1 MQATLD
7 QELDIIE
14 RNSNG
19 WSSLNYYDRT
29 LLQRL
34 GTCLESCLAVTSDN
48 TFLNIIIN
56 RRPQAFDTFEYV
68 AAYLFK
74 QWYHQK
80 HSLVVEQLNYLT
92 IVGTFNR
99 RLALTLQN
107 DNDDIDQENEQTKNN
122 LEHHKRVRELLFD
135 NNKELFD
142 ILMKILPNMNKNEFD
157 FIEMILPWYESYIF
171 FEHSYIDSTLDE
183 KFLYFNH
190 QIIQCLNSNE
200 YKQSILLIEN
210 NQTMIITVYH
220 RFYLGICTMAM
231 GIHVNCDENE
241 CDNAKFLLELYL
253 SNYIIFINYIL
264 KQNQINTLNNLSC
277 LTGII
282 TYLINYTLI
291 IDNNNNR
298 QLLIYLF
305 SLILHE
311 NIYMNICMN
320 WSTYE
325 TILIDSIICYLI
337 IYCFNNYLLIQYII
351 QIDNN
356 YIKNLEN
363 LIEQAQ
369 LCGNRRIS
377 IMAQLFLLILISS
390 TTNNDLS
397 EKLFLSCLN
406 YIQMSL
412 QNIHSYH
419 YNRIPM
425 NMFFKSLIYIVKY
438 DYIQEIIRHQYL
450 NLFINVIINYE
461 NKNLYDNIIYYE
473 CTMITLNILWSLSF
487 NENIKKI
494 LKQNEQNLFDI
505 IQKINKTTNEMS
517 VKQITCGLLYNLDQL
532 DLSQHSIINDH
543 NFGKTI
549 GISYDPSDHKTVEMI
564 EHELNKNGLRVWTI
578 YDHMDDNFIS
588 SFISLM
594 NNTQY
599 LIVCLSDMYRLNNR
613 CRTEL
618 LYATASGHQVL
629 SWKVY
634 TSTNNPDNDE
644 QIRIHAIETLLQ
656 RVIPNDVENTQTIL
670 PSITDTEH
678 INIHMERRSVLTNF
692 SNRRRAKEIMSLENW
707 TNTEVLAWCEL
718 INLPGFLKLITN
730 FDGQSVIRLYEFCK
744 QNSTETI
751 SLLNSDLHHICQQDH
766 IPDIQI
772 SVHEFIRFQIEV
784 EKLLSIT
791 SSRNS
796 SISLS
801 SSKIDIYKN
810 RLKIKTCQNGSGQLI
825 FVDHFNNKFNQCQSL
840 LYVIDL
846 KNERDYNELCRV
858 GDIQHYYETSIRFEE
873 KLFQRYCRAYGR
885 LKQKL
890 EHIWNISDDRKEI
903 LLTSILNRWAFWLDE
918 IVQLLDRFI
927 NQLDNLQSFCQATK
941 SFITEPSQLIKLGKY
956 YAKNKKLSTEQHQL
970 DFYPSFDNAEYLL
983 RYHID
988 ILTQR
993 STIVSQL
1000 NLTNEQQSNKSQIFF
1015 EKINFDNK
1023 NVQYVFG
1030 RLDQKYS
1037 ILEKQNLLFSNN
1049 KLKQDIYLG
1058 KYQSIQPKNFLN
1070 IEYLTEDDC
1079 QSIYNKLVEQEFINK
1094 ETGILLTND
1103 LEILKFDNYQLYK
1116 ERIISI
1122 INVRCLYQL
1131 EMLKLS
1137 IKSISI

>member
-1 MQATLD
+1 
-7 QELDIIE
+7 
-14 RNSNG
+14 
-19 WSSLNYYDRT
+19 
-29 LLQRL
+29 
-34 GTCLESCLAVTSDN
+34 
-48 TFLNIIIN
+48 
-56 RRPQAFDTFEYV
+56 
-68 AAYLFK
+68 
-74 QWYHQK
+74 
-80 HSLVVEQLNYLT
+80 
-92 IVGTFNR
+92 
-99 RLALTLQN
+99 
-107 DNDDIDQENEQTKNN
+107 
-122 LEHHKRVRELLFD
+122 
-135 NNKELFD
+135 
-142 ILMKILPNMNKNEFD
+142 
-157 FIEMILPWYESYIF
+157 
-171 FEHSYIDSTLDE
+171 
-183 KFLYFNH
+183 
-190 QIIQCLNSNE
+190 
-200 YKQSILLIEN
+200 
-210 NQTMIITVYH
+210 MII
-220 RFYLGICTMAM
+220 
-231 GIHVNCDENE
+231 
-241 CDNAKFLLELYL
+241 
-253 SNYIIFINYIL
+253 
-264 KQNQINTLNNLSC
+264 
-277 LTGII
+277 
-282 TYLINYTLI
+282 
-291 IDNNNNR
+291 
-298 QLLIYLF
+298 
-305 SLILHE
+305 SL
-311 NIYMNICMN
+311 
-320 WSTYE
+320 
-325 TILIDSIICYLI
+325 
-337 IYCFNNYLLIQYII
+337 
-351 QIDNN
+351 
-356 YIKNLEN
+356 
-363 LIEQAQ
+363 
-369 LCGNRRIS
+369 
-377 IMAQLFLLILISS
+377 
-390 TTNNDLS
+390 
-397 EKLFLSCLN
+397 
-406 YIQMSL
+406 
-412 QNIHSYH
+412 
-419 YNRIPM
+419 
-425 NMFFKSLIYIVKY
+425 
-438 DYIQEIIRHQYL
+438 
-450 NLFINVIINYE
+450 
-461 NKNLYDNIIYYE
+461 
-473 CTMITLNILWSLSF
+473 
-487 NENIKKI
+487 
-494 LKQNEQNLFDI
+494 
-505 IQKINKTTNEMS
+505 
-517 VKQITCGLLYNLDQL
+517 
-532 DLSQHSIINDH
+532 HSIINDH

-692 SNRRRAKEIMSLENW
+692 NNRRRAKEIMSLENW
-707 TNTEVLAWCEL
+707 TNTEVLVWCEL

-810 RLKIKTCQNGSGQLI
+810 RLKIKTCSILY
-825 FVDHFNNKFNQCQSL
+825 L

-846 KNERDYNELCRV
+846 KNERDYNKLCRV

-890 EHIWNISDDRKEI
+890 EHIWNIFDDRKEI

-927 NQLDNLQSFCQATK
+927 NQLDNLQSFCQATE

-1000 NLTNEQQSNKSQIFF
+1000 NLTNEQQSICGLYIRGH
-1015 EKINFDNK
+1015 E
-1023 NVQYVFG
+1023 V
-1030 RLDQKYS
+1030 
-1037 ILEKQNLLFSNN
+1037 ILETFLSTNIDLELAWNLYETLFRSKKKILIEKEFNRN
-1049 KLKQDIYLG
+1049 FNEAELKMIAID
-1058 KYQSIQPKNFLN
+1058 YQLDYKHMND
-1070 IEYLTEDDC
+1070 YLTRTKFMNEEKMRNYLKDIQMPCREDF
-1079 QSIYNKLVEQEFINK
+1079 L
-1094 ETGILLTND
+1094 GITN
-1103 LEILKFDNYQLYK
+1103 
-1116 ERIISI
+1116 
-1122 INVRCLYQL
+1122 
-1131 EMLKLS
+1131 
-1137 IKSISI
+1137 